1 MKAKKAL
8 NVFCRGF
15 EETLTAAET
24 KDYCDYIRKA
34 IYLRMWYE
42 QKYGATRAAKIVKD
56 MADEAKDI
64 DAENNKK

>member
-15 EETLTAAET
+15 EEILTAAET

-64 DAENNKK
+64 DAESNKK

>member
-42 QKYGATRAAKIVKD
+42 QRYGTRAAKIVKD

-64 DAENNKK
+64 DAESNKK

>member
-8 NVFCRGF
+8 NIFCRGF

-34 IYLRMWYE
+34 IYVRMWYE
-42 QKYGATRAAKIVKD
+42 QKYGATRADKVVKD
-56 MADEAKDI
+56 MVDEAKEI
-64 DAENNKK
+64 EEGNA